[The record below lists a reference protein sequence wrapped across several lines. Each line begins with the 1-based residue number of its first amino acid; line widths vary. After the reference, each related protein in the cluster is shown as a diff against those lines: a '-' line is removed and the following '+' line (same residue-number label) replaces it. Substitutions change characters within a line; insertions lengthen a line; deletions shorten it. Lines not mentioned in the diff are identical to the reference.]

1 MQLEPLKALSH
12 TCWWLISFCVCVFL
26 CVCVRVHA
34 CMSECV
40 SDLCLFS
47 LCFCFPVHLSHCIL
61 KLTEA
66 APAALSA
73 ATCATRLWTCQHRK
87 PHSHDTHAHSFLPDL
102 TQCAHIPVLPHLSQQ
117 LWAFVRVCLC
127 DFTNTWRAK
136 QSNLRHRHWFM
147 WRLELSASVRPI
159 PLCISILEMAL
170 KLHMEA
176 SVLQIV
182 YCMYTKWGQGED
194 FVLSSCSG
202 YK

>member
-73 ATCATRLWTCQHRK
+73 ATCATRLWTCQHK
-87 PHSHDTHAHSFLPDL
+87 NPTVMTHTHTVFCQTWLSVH
-102 TQCAHIPVLPHLSQQ
+102 TSQCYHICP
-117 LWAFVRVCLC
+117 
-127 DFTNTWRAK
+127 
-136 QSNLRHRHWFM
+136 
-147 WRLELSASVRPI
+147 
-159 PLCISILEMAL
+159 
-170 KLHMEA
+170 
-176 SVLQIV
+176 
-182 YCMYTKWGQGED
+182 
-194 FVLSSCSG
+194 SSCEHLCVCVCVISLTPVEQNKATWDTDTG
-202 YK
+202 SCDV